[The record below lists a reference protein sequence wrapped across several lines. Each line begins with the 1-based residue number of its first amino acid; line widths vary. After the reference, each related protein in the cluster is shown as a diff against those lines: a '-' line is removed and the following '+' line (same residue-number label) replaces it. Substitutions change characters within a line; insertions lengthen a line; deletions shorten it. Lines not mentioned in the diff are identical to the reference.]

1 MNRLRITC
9 TNFPTVLDLL
19 LHIYGLCFQATT
31 VDPELVDYLERIAL
45 VDFSN
50 QEAVER
56 LNAAIRFADQ
66 LFVVNTEGVTPQHSV
81 LEDQ

>member
-1 MNRLRITC
+1 MTSHCDFL
-9 TNFPTVLDLL
+9 FQPTSVE
-19 LHIYGLCFQATT
+19 
-31 VDPELVDYLERIAL
+31 PELVDYLERISL

-66 LFVVNTEGVTPQHSV
+66 LFVVNTDGAVPQHSV